1 MWGYNSILVPQIHVS
16 AMLAGYQ
23 IAPTLKIPSLDV
35 IKPRMKRLWT
45 RWTEISKCRDHTSS
59 VLWSDPCKSDLIRSV
74 LATVASCPE
83 SIKVHHR
90 HIFDANG
97 CRGNPELV
105 QRIPTARSKPVKS
118 RFSVARSDIPKTC
131 GGGGGGGG
139 GCLSSSASNSW
150 LRPTPCNLVAKP
162 EIFISGIIRGQ
173 ARPFIGPGFVQGALK
188 LLEPSPWWR
197 CPGKRRKWRVSLW
210 WCWSWWR
217 GC

>member
-1 MWGYNSILVPQIHVS
+1 M
-16 AMLAGYQ
+16 
-23 IAPTLKIPSLDV
+23 
-35 IKPRMKRLWT
+35 
-45 RWTEISKCRDHTSS
+45 
-59 VLWSDPCKSDLIRSV
+59 LWSDPCKSDLIRSV
-74 LATVASCPE
+74 LATVASCPAE
-83 SIKVHHR
+83 SIKVHHH

-118 RFSVARSDIPKTC
+118 RFSVARSDIPKTG

-197 CPGKRRKWRVSLW
+197 CLPRQKAEMARLTLMMLMTMLLPLSGILESLV
-210 WCWSWWR
+210 CKELSNDDLLLNLLWSKMMMMTNDK
-217 GC
+217 

>member
-1 MWGYNSILVPQIHVS
+1 M
-16 AMLAGYQ
+16 
-23 IAPTLKIPSLDV
+23 
-35 IKPRMKRLWT
+35 
-45 RWTEISKCRDHTSS
+45 
-59 VLWSDPCKSDLIRSV
+59 LWSDPCKSDLIRSV

-83 SIKVHHR
+83 SIKVHHH

-118 RFSVARSDIPKTC
+118 RFSVARSDIPKT
-131 GGGGGGGG
+131 GGGGGGG

-188 LLEPSPWWR
+188 LLEPSP
-197 CPGKRRKWRVSLW
+197 CLVAVGAQAKGGNGASHFDDADHDDEVATTFSNSGKPRMERTFHHTFM
-210 WCWSWWR
+210 C
-217 GC
+217 